1 MLNIYFIFV
10 ESHLRSDG
18 QKDCLSDHVHQGGE
32 HPLLVLKL
40 LKHLKPLPQLVT
52 HQEVAKH
59 CQADVMSHTPN
70 QSCSRI
76 FREQVG

>member
-10 ESHLRSDG
+10 EYHLRSDG

-40 LKHLKPLPQLVT
+40 LEHIKPFPQLVA
-52 HQEVAKH
+52 HQKVAKN
-59 CQADVMSHTPN
+59 CQAYVMPHTP
-70 QSCSRI
+70 SK
-76 FREQVG
+76 